1 MEQVIEKSTSNSVCV
16 NVLAYNCEL
25 ISLSLETDNIYPKG
39 EIFVFFFQFVS
50 TVCPNQPWQWP
61 VTTNLSKSRSCNY
74 SLEAPADER

>member
-50 TVCPNQPWQWP
+50 TVCPNQP
-61 VTTNLSKSRSCNY
+61 
-74 SLEAPADER
+74 